1 VPYWQRDSWT
11 DSDLVDS
18 GYFSEESQSQAALCP
33 RILGTAGLI
42 YTARLPP
49 WDDPGSGL
57 WVGAA
62 STEGYPWPWKDVS
75 NICTPRTAQC
85 AACQSDQ
92 SGVQPLTPQDT
103 LLD

>member
-49 WDDPGSGL
+49 
-57 WVGAA
+57 VR
-62 STEGYPWPWKDVS
+62 GYGWAQPAQKG
-75 NICTPRTAQC
+75 ILGRGRMFRTSARH
-85 AACQSDQ
+85 ARRSALR
-92 SGVQPLTPQDT
+92 VRVIRVEYNL
-103 LLD
+103 